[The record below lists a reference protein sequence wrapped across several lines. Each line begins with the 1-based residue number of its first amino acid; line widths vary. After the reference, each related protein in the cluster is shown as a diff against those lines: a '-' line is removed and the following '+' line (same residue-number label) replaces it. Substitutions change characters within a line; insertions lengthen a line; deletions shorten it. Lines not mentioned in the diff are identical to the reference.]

1 MSKTLLRPPSGLVAA
16 LDIGSAKMACM
27 VARIGGDRKPRLLGF
42 GHQAS
47 AGVKK
52 GAIVDMEAA
61 TQAIS
66 AVVHDAEMMAEER
79 VSSVFVSMAGGGADS
94 CIAHAETPVS
104 GRAIQEID
112 VQRVLSLAHSQ
123 APLVGRRIFHVLPLG
138 FALDG
143 QRGIEEPRGLHAEKL
158 SVDLHVV
165 SADEGPA
172 RNIEASAAGADLEVS
187 TIVASGYASGL
198 AVLKPDEQDL
208 GATVID
214 IGGGS
219 VSFAIFNGGKPIFV
233 DSIPIGGQ
241 TLTHDIAL
249 VLKTPVL
256 DAERL
261 KAIDGSCIAAAADE
275 HRLIAAPAIGEDD
288 AANGHPATRAD
299 LVRVI
304 HVRMEETFEMIAQRI
319 RDAGME
325 RASGGSL
332 VLTGGG
338 ANLHGVAELA
348 GKVMGKRARIG
359 EPAGVLGLD
368 QQMADPGFA
377 SVVGLLR
384 YAAEDA
390 AAVDIAQL
398 AAVASGQSVIGRLG
412 AWFKEHF

>member
-1 MSKTLLRPPSGLVAA
+1 MTKQLLRPPSGLVAA

-47 AGVKK
+47 AGVRK
-52 GAIVDMEAA
+52 GVIVDMEAA
-61 TQAIS
+61 TKAIS
-66 AVVHDAEMMAEER
+66 AVVQDAETMADER
-79 VSSVFVSMAGGGADS
+79 VSSVFVAMAGGGSVS
-94 CIAHAETPVS
+94 CVSHAETAVS
-104 GRAIQEID
+104 GRAIQHHD
-112 VQRVLSLAHSQ
+112 VQRVLGLARSQ
-123 APLVGRRIFHVLPLG
+123 APLAGRRVLHVLPLG

-143 QRGIEEPRGLHAEKL
+143 QRGVDEPRGLHAEKL
-158 SVDLHVV
+158 GVDLHIV
-165 SADEGPA
+165 SSDEGPA
-172 RNIEASAAGADLEVS
+172 RNIEASAAGADLEVAS
-187 TIVASGYASGL
+187 IVAAGYASGL
-198 AVLKPDEQDL
+198 AVLKPDEADL
-208 GATVID
+208 GATVLD
-214 IGGGS
+214 IGGGNVS
-219 VSFAIFNGGKPIFV
+219 VAIFNDGKPIFI

-249 VLKTPVL
+249 VLKTPII

-261 KAIDGSCIAAAADE
+261 KAIDGSCISAAADE

-288 AANGHPATRAD
+288 AATGHPATRAD
-299 LVRVI
+299 LVRII

-338 ANLHGVAELA
+338 ANLHGVSELA
-348 GKVMGKRARIG
+348 GNIFGKRARIG
-359 EPAGVLGLD
+359 APAGVLGLD
-368 QQMADPGFA
+368 HQMADPCFA

-390 AAVDIAQL
+390 AAADIAQL